1 MSPRTTT
8 FLLSALVA
16 LLGSQVNVNAQ
27 AVASSASSAVASAG
41 QASITATSLL
51 PSSQSVA
58 TPVAAT
64 PTVTVNTEGLP
75 VTALATNLPDGY
87 SVP

>member
-16 LLGSQVNVNAQ
+16 ASNLFGNQVNAQ
-27 AVASSASSAVASAG
+27 VISQATSAG
-41 QASITATSLL
+41 QAAITATSLL

-58 TPVAAT
+58 TPVVAT
-64 PTVTVNTEGLP
+64 PTATVNTAGLP
-75 VTALATNLPDGY
+75 ASALATNLPDGY

>member
-16 LLGSQVNVNAQ
+16 ASNLFGNQVNAQ
-27 AVASSASSAVASAG
+27 VTSQATSAG
-41 QASITATSLL
+41 QAAITATSLL
-51 PSSQSVA
+51 PSSQSV
-58 TPVAAT
+58 VVAT
-64 PTVTVNTEGLP
+64 PTATVNTAGLP
-75 VTALATNLPDGY
+75 ASALATNLPDGY

>member
-1 MSPRTTT
+1 
-8 FLLSALVA
+8 
-16 LLGSQVNVNAQ
+16 
-27 AVASSASSAVASAG
+27 
-41 QASITATSLL
+41 
-51 PSSQSVA
+51 
-58 TPVAAT
+58 VAAT

>member
-27 AVASSASSAVASAG
+27 AVASAG

-58 TPVAAT
+58 TPIAAT